1 MREYQDW
8 NLAHQDHIAFL
19 TLNRPAQSNSLRP
32 ETFLEL
38 GQICALLAEERDIW
52 VVIVQGEG
60 DHFST
65 GMDIE
70 VIQQMINLEEGRFRQ
85 GLLEMQLSL
94 DAFEALPKPTIA
106 KLHGFCL
113 GGGLILALCCDFRIA
128 AQRTVIGF
136 PEVKRGLPILMGTHR
151 VTRLVGPTQARELL
165 YFGRNLRAHTA
176 HSYGLLQEVVSA
188 EELDQAVLAFS
199 RKFLKLPPRTLAA
212 IKRILLEGHHLSLRA
227 SQDLEIESQAE
238 LLQSPD
244 FEEAVKCFLEGR
256 SPAFTGL

>member
-1 MREYQDW
+1 MSEYQDW
-8 NLAHQDHIAFL
+8 KLIYQDHIAFL
-19 TLNRPAQSNSLRP
+19 TLNRPEHSNGLRP

-38 GQICALLAEERDIW
+38 GQISASLAEESDIW
-52 VVIVQGEG
+52 AVIVQGEG

-70 VIQQMINLEEGRFRQ
+70 TIQQMVNIEEGRYRQ
-85 GLLEMQLSL
+85 ALLEMQLCL

-113 GGGLILALCCDFRIA
+113 GGGMILSLCCDFRIA

-151 VTRLVGPTQARELL
+151 VTRLIGPARTRELL

-176 HSYGLLQEVVSA
+176 QSYGLLDEVVPA
-188 EELDQAVLAFS
+188 EELDQTALSLAN
-199 RKFLKLPPRTLAA
+199 KFLKLPPRTVAS
-212 IKRILLEGHHLSLRA
+212 IKRILIQGHHLSLRA
-227 SQDLEIESQAE
+227 SQNLEIDTQAE
-238 LLQSPD
+238 LLQSMD
-244 FEEAVKCFLEGR
+244 FEEAVRSFLENR
-256 SPAFTGL
+256 SPTFTGL